1 MKWLTMIIVI
11 SEDKKPEGRR
21 KVMWEYI
28 IRILIGLLLVIVTIQ
43 DIKWKKIRVGIVLFV
58 GICLCICVPFS
69 AMLSVIDRI
78 LGLSLGLGVVLLS
91 KATGGKIGIG
101 DGLVLGV
108 TGIGLGFWSN
118 IELFAIALAM
128 AAVFSI
134 GLLALRRANRKK
146 AIPFMPFLLGA
157 YLFLSIPI

>member
-1 MKWLTMIIVI
+1 ML
-11 SEDKKPEGRR
+11 
-21 KVMWEYI
+21 EYI
-28 IRILIGLLLVIVTIQ
+28 MMILMGLLLVIVTIQ
-43 DIKWKKIRVGIVLFV
+43 DIKWKKIRVGIVLIV
-58 GICLCICVPFS
+58 GICLCVCIPFS
-69 AMLSVIDRI
+69 SMLSIIDRM

-91 KATGGKIGIG
+91 KATGGKIGVG

-118 IELFAIALAM
+118 LELFAIALSM

-134 GLLALRRANRKK
+134 GLLVLRRANRKK

-157 YLFLSIPI
+157 YLFLIYQAIF